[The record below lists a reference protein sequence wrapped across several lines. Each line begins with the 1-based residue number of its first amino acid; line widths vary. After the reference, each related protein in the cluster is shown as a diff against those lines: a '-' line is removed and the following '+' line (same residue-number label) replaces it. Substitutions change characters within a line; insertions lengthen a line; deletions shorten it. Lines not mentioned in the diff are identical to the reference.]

1 MLSRQLIIYFLLC
14 IIAIVMVREF
24 SFNPESF
31 SGNGNI
37 DILIFPYVLLT
48 FSLFGYELFLK
59 LKDASFKVCT
69 WRKMIICSLV
79 VLLAASVLEFSYF
92 SELTQ
97 KFGRHP
103 AREESRIFTY
113 PWLKQ
118 YTNTAFVNFYT
129 FLMYASTVTFCTSL
143 YCWLKSNRLLL

>member
-31 SGNGNI
+31 TGNRNSV
-37 DILIFPYVLLT
+37 ILIFPYVLLA

-59 LKDASFKVCT
+59 LRDASFNVCT
-69 WRKMIICSLV
+69 WRKMIICSFIIM
-79 VLLAASVLEFSYF
+79 LASSVLEFVYF
-92 SELTQ
+92 SEFIQ
-97 KFGRHP
+97 KFGRP
-103 AREESRIFTY
+103 LTREASRIYIY
-113 PWLKQ
+113 PWLNQ
-118 YTNTAFVNFYT
+118 YTNAVFVNFYT

-143 YCWLKSNRLLL
+143 ITLVKK